1 VTLSQGRTFS
11 APFSLCRFDSD
22 SFAASHRFGTRTSRS
37 AEKATL
43 LSKKQVLV
51 IQTVTNEFPTQGN
64 RELIRWIRELFSR
77 EQGKISLKAGSA
89 ETR

>member
-1 VTLSQGRTFS
+1 VTLSQGRTCS

-43 LSKKQVLV
+43 LSKKQVLARNWLTS
-51 IQTVTNEFPTQGN
+51 QSSANP
-64 RELIRWIRELFSR
+64 SR
-77 EQGKISLKAGSA
+77 AEIPCYQGKKQGIFGI
-89 ETR
+89 R